1 MRFLFLVMLLLGCEP
16 VTVKARL
23 RVHAQSRLAQ
33 CLYSGGET
41 RECLRE
47 NAVWCQSQG
56 LEASCG
62 ADEYWP
68 RRPTPRA
75 KSRKDG

>member
-1 MRFLFLVMLLLGCEP
+1 MVRYLVLLLLLGCATTP
-16 VTVKARL
+16 KARL
-23 RVHAQSRLAQ
+23 RSQAQSRLAQ